1 MSPMLISP
9 NFKFIIINIKS
20 QELSYLKLLLA
31 PLEIQPKPWQL
42 VFVIISKPNQLVPIR
57 HSHA

>member
-9 NFKFIIINIKS
+9 NFKFININIKS

-31 PLEIQPKPWQL
+31 PLETQPNP
-42 VFVIISKPNQLVPIR
+42 
-57 HSHA
+57 